1 MQRMHITLFTLFFLS
16 APCLIP
22 TIATQNIEHLT
33 YTIQLDTIIKHDD
46 RQFLWYHPRSVAWQ
60 PADNTQP
67 RQALITLQKHLRIS
81 DYYSGLYVM
90 ESGDLGKSWSAPELK
105 PSLDWRKVSTGVNIA
120 VADVTPGWHAPTGK
134 VIAVGAQVRYG
145 KKGEQLE
152 DEPRAHQTAYAI
164 FDPATKQWSRWKP
177 VPTPEGEY
185 FNFARNACAQWLVQE
200 DGTILLP
207 FYHGRNAKEP
217 FRVTVIAYRFDGQQL
232 NYLKHGN
239 ELSLPVVRGLC
250 EPSLVHFQGKYYLT
264 IRNDL
269 KGYVTVSKDGLNYQ
283 PITSWLF
290 DDSTELGSYNTQ
302 QHWLS
307 HSDGLFLVYTRRG
320 GNNDHIIRHRAPLF
334 IAEVDPK
341 TLRVIR
347 ATERVLIPE
356 RGGEMGNFGASAI
369 SPSESWVTVSEGL
382 WNEDSRKRG
391 AEGATFIAR
400 VKWSKPNRDVK

>member
-1 MQRMHITLFTLFFLS
+1 MQRMLITLFTLFLLS
-16 APCLIP
+16 VPCLIP
-22 TIATQNIEHLT
+22 RIATQTIEQLT

-46 RQFLWYHPRSVAWQ
+46 RHFLWYHPRAVAWQ
-60 PADNTQP
+60 PADSTQP
-67 RQALITLQKHLRIS
+67 RQLLITLQKHLRIS

-105 PSLDWRKVSTGVNIA
+105 PSLDWRKASNGVNVA

-164 FDPATKQWSRWKP
+164 FDPATKQWSQWKL
-177 VPTPEGEY
+177 VPTLEGAY

-217 FRVTVIAYRFDGQQL
+217 FRVTVIAYHFDGQQL
-232 NYLKHGN
+232 KYLKHGN

-250 EPSLVHFQGKYYLT
+250 EPSLIRFHAKYYLT
-264 IRNDL
+264 SRNDL
-269 KGYVTVSKDGLNYQ
+269 KGYVTMSDDGLNYQ

-290 DDSTELGSYNTQ
+290 DDGTELGSYNTQ

-320 GNNDHIIRHRAPLF
+320 ADNDHIIRHRAPLF